1 MEWLLRFSASE
12 GTRFFWSEARKLFRT
27 KPADSLRAA
36 EAILARI
43 DPLVLQLMEEEG
55 STPAFIEHA
64 RLATAFWDR
73 LLAHRMTPPAAARVR
88 NVLMASFPEE
98 APRLLRG
105 PWLIEVE
112 KPLEGQ
118 RLYGD
123 TTALGAYYDAASA
136 QWRLIGWMIVNGEPR
151 ARQMLWAQNWTPQ
164 MHQKLDIAEEG
175 YEWHDGAWVE
185 VARMSPGQLDMRRDW
200 FREGVRFATVLGVL
214 LEAENSFLRTH
225 DTSAKAARGHRPGSR
240 LPHPPAWITRHVTL
254 DSTDTERAAA
264 KSPSSPMSTDG
275 MALTEVPVREYVR
288 IQRFGEGNRE
298 RKWVRIK
305 AHMSHRWTSANPTRI
320 VVHDQ

>member
-1 MEWLLRFSASE
+1 M
-12 GTRFFWSEARKLFRT
+12 
-27 KPADSLRAA
+27 ADVA
-36 EAILARI
+36 ETTADVHVQVR
-43 DPLVLQLMEEEG
+43 LVLGRQVAGE
-55 STPAFIEHA
+55 AQAA
-64 RLATAFWDR
+64 RDGPRGRPLGVCKCDDLEAPIDAEDR
-73 LLAHRMTPPAAARVR
+73 LGRQQVASLDLDVERRRRDARVD
-88 NVLMASFPEE
+88 LD
-98 APRLLRG
+98 RL
-105 PWLIEVE
+105 
-112 KPLEGQ
+112 
-118 RLYGD
+118 
-123 TTALGAYYDAASA
+123 
-136 QWRLIGWMIVNGEPR
+136 
-151 ARQMLWAQNWTPQ
+151 
-164 MHQKLDIAEEG
+164 
-175 YEWHDGAWVE
+175 
-185 VARMSPGQLDMRRDW
+185 
-200 FREGVRFATVLGVL
+200 ATVLGVL

-225 DTSAKAARGHRPGSR
+225 DRSAKAARGHQPGSR